1 MSADQ
6 NKLAYSGAQNLSISP
21 DGTIGTPALQGS
33 LSDPSTSDNI
43 FFSEPSVD
51 SRARRARARDNPQ
64 KKDAV
69 MQDRRSS
76 PRLDVV
82 LKVRFERKE
91 DFQEALIHNISQM
104 GVYLATDRP
113 FDVGYQFLIEIDLPN
128 DKGQIKGKCEV
139 VWVNQ
144 VEAKDYPQG
153 MGVQFVELKS
163 KHKKLLEEYLKELGN
178 A

>member
-1 MSADQ
+1 
-6 NKLAYSGAQNLSISP
+6 
-21 DGTIGTPALQGS
+21 
-33 LSDPSTSDNI
+33 
-43 FFSEPSVD
+43 
-51 SRARRARARDNPQ
+51 
-64 KKDAV
+64 

-82 LKVRFERKE
+82 LKVRFETKE

-113 FDVGYQFLIEIDLPN
+113 FEVGYQFLIEIDLPN

-139 VWVNQ
+139 VWVNE
-144 VEAKDYPQG
+144 VEAKDYPKG
-153 MGVQFVELKS
+153 MGVQFEELTS
-163 KHKKLLEEYLKELGN
+163 RDRELLEEYLKALGN

>member
-1 MSADQ
+1 M
-6 NKLAYSGAQNLSISP
+6 
-21 DGTIGTPALQGS
+21 
-33 LSDPSTSDNI
+33 
-43 FFSEPSVD
+43 E
-51 SRARRARARDNPQ
+51 
-64 KKDAV
+64 
-69 MQDRRSS
+69 DRRSS
-76 PRLDVV
+76 PRLDVI

-128 DKGQIKGKCEV
+128 DKGQINCKCEV

-144 VEAKDYPQG
+144 VEATDYPRG
-153 MGVQFVELKS
+153 MGVQFVELQS
-163 KHKKLLEEYLKELGN
+163 KQKKLLEEYLKELGN

>member
-1 MSADQ
+1 
-6 NKLAYSGAQNLSISP
+6 
-21 DGTIGTPALQGS
+21 
-33 LSDPSTSDNI
+33 
-43 FFSEPSVD
+43 
-51 SRARRARARDNPQ
+51 
-64 KKDAV
+64 

-91 DFQEALIHNISQM
+91 DFQEALIHNINQM

-128 DKGQIKGKCEV
+128 DKGQIKGSCEV
-139 VWVNQ
+139 VWVNE
-144 VEAKDYPQG
+144 VEAKDYPKG
-153 MGVQFVELKS
+153 MGVQFVELTA
-163 KHKKLLEEYLKELGN
+163 KHQEILGDYLRELGN

>member
-1 MSADQ
+1 MD
-6 NKLAYSGAQNLSISP
+6 
-21 DGTIGTPALQGS
+21 
-33 LSDPSTSDNI
+33 
-43 FFSEPSVD
+43 
-51 SRARRARARDNPQ
+51 
-64 KKDAV
+64 
-69 MQDRRSS
+69 DRRSS
-76 PRLDVV
+76 PRLDVI

-113 FDVGYQFLIEIDLPN
+113 FDVGSQFLIEIDLPN

-144 VEAKDYPQG
+144 VEAKDYPKG
-153 MGVQFVELKS
+153 MGVQFIELGGS
-163 KHKKLLEEYLKELGN
+163 DRERLEEYLIELGN

>member
-1 MSADQ
+1 
-6 NKLAYSGAQNLSISP
+6 
-21 DGTIGTPALQGS
+21 
-33 LSDPSTSDNI
+33 
-43 FFSEPSVD
+43 
-51 SRARRARARDNPQ
+51 
-64 KKDAV
+64 

-82 LKVRFERKE
+82 LKVRFETKE

-104 GVYLATDRP
+104 GVYLATDTP
-113 FDVGYQFLIEIDLPN
+113 FDVGSQFLIEIDLPN

-144 VEAKDYPQG
+144 IEAKDYPKG
-153 MGVQFVELKS
+153 MGLQFVELTGS
-163 KHKKLLEEYLKELGN
+163 DRELLEEYLRELGN